1 MYQVF
6 GKRGRPFERFLGCGP
21 ISRMWAAQPILRLWT
36 PGAGSGS
43 RVQKLKIVPRP
54 RFLVKIQVLV
64 CFFTQGTV
72 LNRFLGSVG
81 RFESVGS
88 GSGRGVQGGDAR

>member
-6 GKRGRPFERFLGCGP
+6 GERGSFLSVFWVVAPFHVCRL
-21 ISRMWAAQPILRLWT
+21 PILRLWT

-43 RVQKLKIVPRP
+43 EVQKLKIVPRP

-64 CFFTQGTV
+64 CFFTQRTV

-81 RFESVGS
+81 RFGL
-88 GSGRGVQGGDAR
+88 GGRGVW